1 MPRQGVVAIIV
12 DVVVMEVAEVP
23 AVVEVVAPHRD
34 EYAVGLVSFRLHE
47 LQDVVAMLV
56 QAALVLL
63 AAFFVVS

>member
-23 AVVEVVAPHRD
+23 VVVEVVAPHRD
-34 EYAVGLVSFRLHE
+34 EYVVGLVSFRLQE